1 MIVKLYKNLINSL
14 NGLKIVVGEKSDR
27 AKAFANMYVQ
37 SAMKVNVNVLFTGS
51 REAEAIKLF
60 SSHFHRVVIVT
71 NQQGISKRLMTED
84 DLHKVHQHLLQE
96 VQNFGG
102 RIDAIYHAPQLAEEN
117 SIMRKPNIGMALQAK
132 EEFPSIDFKKSIMVG
147 DSISD
152 IEFAKNANM
161 FGVLIGQSEKYF
173 SIDSLISLSKLF

>member
-1 MIVKLYKNLINSL
+1 MNVAIPKIDTSWTLFLDRDGVINKKLDGDYVKTIDEFEFLPNAL
-14 NGLKIVVGEKSDR
+14 
-27 AKAFANMYVQ
+27 
-37 SAMKVNVNVLFTGS
+37 
-51 REAEAIKLF
+51 EAIKLF
-60 SSHFHRVVIVT
+60 SSRFHRVVIVT

-102 RIDAIYHAPQLAEEN
+102 RIDAIYHAPHLAEEN
-117 SIMRKPNIGMALQAK
+117 SIMRKPNIGMALKAK

-152 IEFAKNANM
+152 MEFAKNSNM
-161 FGVLIGQSEKYF
+161 FAVLIGQSEKYF
-173 SIDSLISLSKLF
+173 CTDSLISLSKLL

>member
-1 MIVKLYKNLINSL
+1 MNVAIPKIDTSWTLFLDRDGVINKKLDGDYVKTIDEFEFLPYAL
-14 NGLKIVVGEKSDR
+14 
-27 AKAFANMYVQ
+27 
-37 SAMKVNVNVLFTGS
+37 
-51 REAEAIKLF
+51 EAIKLF
-60 SSHFHRVVIVT
+60 SSHFHKVVIVT

-84 DLHKVHQHLLQE
+84 DIHKVHQHLLQE

-102 RIDAIYHAPQLAEEN
+102 RIDAIYYAPQLAEEN

-152 IEFAKNANM
+152 MEFAKNANM
-161 FGVLIGQSEKYF
+161 FAVLIGQSEKYF
-173 SIDSLISLSKLF
+173 CTDSLISLSKLL

>member
-1 MIVKLYKNLINSL
+1 MNIAIPKIDTSWTLFLDRDGVINKKLEGDYVKSTDEFEFLPYTL
-14 NGLKIVVGEKSDR
+14 
-27 AKAFANMYVQ
+27 
-37 SAMKVNVNVLFTGS
+37 
-51 REAEAIKLF
+51 EAIKLF
-60 SSHFHRVVIVT
+60 SSRFHKVVIVT
-71 NQQGISKRLMTED
+71 NQQGVSKCLMTEN
-84 DLHKVHQHLLQE
+84 DLHKVHQHLLQK

-152 IEFAKNANM
+152 MEFAQSTNM
-161 FGVLIGQSEKYF
+161 FAVLIGQSEKYF
-173 SIDSLISLSKLF
+173 CTDSLISLSKLL

>member
-1 MIVKLYKNLINSL
+1 MNVAIPKIDTSWTLFLDRDGVINKKLDGDYVKTINEFEFL
-14 NGLKIVVGEKSDR
+14 PYAL
-27 AKAFANMYVQ
+27 
-37 SAMKVNVNVLFTGS
+37 
-51 REAEAIKLF
+51 EAIKLF
-60 SSHFHRVVIVT
+60 SNHFHRVVIVT
-71 NQQGISKRLMTED
+71 NQQGISKGLMTEN

-117 SIMRKPNIGMALQAK
+117 STFRKPNIGMALQAK

-152 IEFAKNANM
+152 MEFAKNTNM
-161 FGVLIGQSEKYF
+161 FAVLIGQSEKYF
-173 SIDSLISLSKLF
+173 CTDSLISLSKLL

>member
-1 MIVKLYKNLINSL
+1 MNVAIPKIDTSWTLFLDRDGVINKKLDGDYVKTIDEFEFLP
-14 NGLKIVVGEKSDR
+14 
-27 AKAFANMYVQ
+27 YV
-37 SAMKVNVNVLFTGS
+37 L
-51 REAEAIKLF
+51 EAIKLF
-60 SSHFHRVVIVT
+60 SSRFHRVVIVT

-102 RIDAIYHAPQLAEEN
+102 KIDAIYHAPQLAEEN

-132 EEFPSIDFKKSIMVG
+132 EEFKSIDFKKSIMVG

-152 IEFAKNANM
+152 MEFAKNANM
-161 FGVLIGQSEKYF
+161 FAVFIGQSERYF
-173 SIDSLISLSKLF
+173 CTDSLFSLSKLL